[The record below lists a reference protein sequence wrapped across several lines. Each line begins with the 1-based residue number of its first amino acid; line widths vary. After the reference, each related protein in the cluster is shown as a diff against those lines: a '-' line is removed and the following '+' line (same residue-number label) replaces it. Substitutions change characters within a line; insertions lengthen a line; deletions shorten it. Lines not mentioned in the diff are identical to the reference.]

1 MVDGH
6 TLFDYNVAPNEVI
19 VILIKQISSDHQPK
33 DTSENKK
40 NDEDNVMKSEKN
52 DIEEEVSASVC

>member
-19 VILIKQISSDHQPK
+19 LILIKKNSLDHQQE
-33 DTSENKK
+33 DTSETTK
-40 NDEDNVMKSEKN
+40 NDEANAMKSERN
-52 DIEEEVSASVC
+52 DIEEEVSERVC